1 MLSVKG
7 LHTFYGKIHALK
19 GIDLEINEGEIVTL
33 VGSNGAGKSTLL
45 NTITGLVHGSRGSI
59 EFQGKNIFN
68 MAPHKIVG
76 LGISMSPEGR
86 EIFPALSVQEN
97 LRLGAYI
104 RKDTA
109 GIDSAY
115 QRVYD
120 LFPRLKERINQSA
133 GTLSG
138 GEQQMLA
145 IGRALMSDPQLLLLD
160 EPSLGLAPNLVLLIF
175 DLIKS
180 INQQGTSILLI
191 EQNANMALSIAHRA
205 YVMETGTITLSGD
218 AQLLKN
224 DDKVRKAYLGGH

>member
-45 NTITGLVHGSRGSI
+45 NTITGLVHGSQGSI

-138 GEQQMLA
+138 GEQHMLA